1 MSASDAR
8 DRRFRDLYARPTDF
22 KELARLDPDFAAVV
36 KGRDLDFRDP
46 KSVMQLTKTLL
57 RLDFGI
63 KIHLPDDRLCPPV
76 PNRHN
81 YMIWLKDLLDTS
93 SYDEPGQK
101 RTGLD
106 IGTGASCIYP
116 LLGCAQRPWSF
127 IATGTAETFPC
138 LDSMTLLLL
147 TFLGADTDPSSLEW
161 AQSNIKLNDL
171 SHRIHIL
178 PRHPDSPLI
187 PLNEPGLPPTIDFTM
202 TNPPFYS
209 SEEEMLQSAQNKHR
223 PPHTACT
230 GSTSEMVT
238 PGGELAFVQRIFTE
252 SLVSRE
258 HIQWYTAMFGFLSS
272 LTAFIETLH
281 AEKVQ
286 NYAVT
291 EFVQGNK
298 TRRWAVGWSFQGLR
312 PTQAVARGTRAALS
326 KNLLPC
332 VSEVD
337 ILTMDT
343 RDCPVRELACGVST
357 AIAALELVSWEWE
370 QERYE
375 GVGRAQGKVWARAWR
390 RRRQREKESG
400 VGIKEGLL
408 SAAVP
413 CLGNGS
419 MFGFKVWIR
428 VSVKQVTV
436 GCRWLEGFD
445 ETAFESFQGF
455 LKATATKA
463 AGQCSS
469 VKTERESCAEA
480 GA

>member
-1 MSASDAR
+1 MSASDVR

-22 KELARLDPDFAAVV
+22 KELARLDPEFAAVV

-63 KIHLPDDRLCPPV
+63 KIHLPDNRLCPPV

-81 YMIWLKDLLDTS
+81 YIIWLKDLLDTS

-127 IATGTAETFPC
+127 IAT
-138 LDSMTLLLL
+138 
-147 TFLGADTDPSSLEW
+147 DTDPSSLEW

-187 PLNEPGLPPTIDFTM
+187 PLNEPGLPSTIDFTM

-238 PGGELAFVQRIFTE
+238 SGGELAFVQRILTE
-252 SLVSRE
+252 SRVSRE

-272 LTAFIETLH
+272 LTAFIEMLH

-291 EFVQGNK
+291 EFVQGNR

-312 PTQAVARGTRAALS
+312 PAQAVARGTRAALS

-337 ILTMDT
+337 VLTMDT

-357 AIAALELVSWEWE
+357 AIAALELVSWKWE

-375 GVGRAQGKVWARAWR
+375 GVGRAQDKVWARAWR

-400 VGIKEGLL
+400 VGIKEGSL
-408 SAAVP
+408 SVAVP
-413 CLGNGS
+413 SLGNGS

-463 AGQCSS
+463 AGQCLSF
-469 VKTERESCAEA
+469 KTERESCAEA

>member
-161 AQSNIKLNDL
+161 AKSNIKLNDL

-332 VSEVD
+332 VSEVN

-357 AIAALELVSWEWE
+357 AIAALDLVSWEWE

-463 AGQCSS
+463 AG
-469 VKTERESCAEA
+469 
-480 GA
+480 

>member
-8 DRRFRDLYARPTDF
+8 DRRFRGLYARPTDF
-22 KELARLDPDFAAVV
+22 KELARLDPEFAAVV

-127 IATGTAETFPC
+127 IATGTSETFPY
-138 LDSMTLLLL
+138 LASMTLLLL
-147 TFLGADTDPSSLEW
+147 TFLGTDIDPSSLEW

-223 PPHTACT
+223 PPYTACT
-230 GSTSEMVT
+230 GSTTEMVT

-252 SLVSRE
+252 SLVSRG

-281 AEKVQ
+281 AENVQ

-291 EFVQGNK
+291 EFVQGKK

-312 PTQAVARGTRAALS
+312 PAQAVARGTRAALS

-343 RDCPVRELACGVST
+343 RECPVRDLACGVST

-370 QERYE
+370 QEKYE

-390 RRRQREKESG
+390 RRRQREKERG
-400 VGIKEGLL
+400 VGVKEGSL
-408 SAAVP
+408 SVAVP
-413 CLGNGS
+413 SLGNES

-428 VSVKQVTV
+428 VSVRQVTV

-445 ETAFESFQGF
+445 ETVFESFQGF

-463 AGQCSS
+463 AGQCSTI
-469 VKTERESCAEA
+469 KAERESCAEV